1 MYLYSISPVGIQETY
16 IRMSHR
22 DISASVQD
30 LFVRKHILDVRH
42 PNHCSRLVST
52 LPLFAPLSSYAAR
65 LCVAQLLQQLTSI
78 QLSEGNCVNTG
89 DLRSTPPTG
98 HLRCSAH
105 FLLPAPSAQTSV
117 CATITS
123 NHRLSRTPHPLRVRL
138 LAWTPPT
145 TLGKLPFLA
154 PRNDGLGHGSSSAS
168 W

>member
-105 FLLPAPSAQTSV
+105 FFSPPQVRKQV
-117 CATITS
+117 CARPSSPITGS
-123 NHRLSRTPHPLRVRL
+123 PALRTLSESVSWRGLY
-138 LAWTPPT
+138 PPRSENSLFSRHAT
-145 TLGKLPFLA
+145 MA
-154 PRNDGLGHGSSSAS
+154 
-168 W
+168 